1 VLAFGPDGDTGGC
14 GDASYGTIEGAAIVS
29 GIRSKDRGGYL
40 IGVFLPERGKEGAPA
55 ASLDFERNYDFTRI
69 APSLGQLFFIGDGRT
84 VSDRLQRFDIPAGR
98 RGSTSGSPTLGD
110 SVVRPGSTRTTTAGS
125 GSRSGSSRS
134 PAPDRRSNGRF
145 RIGSSRSER
154 STPR

>member
-84 VSDRLQRFDIPAGR
+84 VSDRLQRFDIPRGATRLYLGIADARGFRGPPGFHDDNYGR
-98 RGSTSGSPTLGD
+98 LRIEI
-110 SVVRPGSTRTTTAGS
+110 
-125 GSRSGSSRS
+125 
-134 PAPDRRSNGRF
+134 RF
-145 RIGSSRSER
+145 Q
-154 STPR
+154 